1 MNWILAL
8 IELEI
13 CLFKLLRKFNLL
25 NKKFKLCGRLTPP
38 PPPPNKKKTLIYPHT
53 IYKHSKRKDQT
64 FLKYVV
70 LTSHYCSML
79 YIFNKRNFM
88 YNIEDKVHYCKVTQ
102 NGTSHY
108 QWITWMFQ
116 WGGIINEKILYYIKY
131 KTKGKNWKQKSTDI
145 ALLPWPLSQPIVF
158 YLFQYSSK

>member
-8 IELEI
+8 IELDI
-13 CLFKLLRKFNLL
+13 CLFKLLRKFNLFI
-25 NKKFKLCGRLTPP
+25 KKYKLCGRSMRQNKNKN
-38 PPPPNKKKTLIYPHT
+38 PNLPTYYLQTQQK
-53 IYKHSKRKDQT
+53 KDQT

-79 YIFNKRNFM
+79 YIFNKRNVM

>member
-1 MNWILAL
+1 MKWIGSLHWLNWTFAYWSYWESLT
-8 IELEI
+8 
-13 CLFKLLRKFNLL
+13 CLLKNTSFVDVQCAKIKI
-25 NKKFKLCGRLTPP
+25 
-38 PPPPNKKKTLIYPHT
+38 KTLIYPHT
-53 IYKHSKRKDQT
+53 IYKHSKKKDQT

-79 YIFNKRNFM
+79 YIFNKRNVM

-131 KTKGKNWKQKSTDI
+131 KTKGKNWKQNSTDI